1 MTDAPTASPAL
12 AAAYGR
18 LAPGPLPPD
27 DPDGRG
33 VAGMLEPAAGAILQA
48 LETAGRLEPVRWTA
62 VGGAGVST
70 LLGRLAVSEPVAE
83 RHYPVPLALAECIH
97 LMDAE
102 PADLEFAAFLALM
115 DAAPDSGID
124 PPWDTLRDLLGGS
137 TRKGAGAEELRPDH
151 LRRRLRAD
159 GRFRAVLREELQT
172 DPDRLSAAIADL
184 AGKFSRNTVGAYR
197 LTGAVFDR
205 LREAEVSGR
214 VLSAVESLKGV
225 GFRSEVRFLRELEK
239 AVGELQALHYKPLFL
254 EHAWGESPRDPL
266 LLVDDIGKLA
276 RGAADTL
283 FGKDGIDFSRRGVQ
297 VLAGLPPRFAG
308 GEGPVLGPVPLRG
321 RDGKTDPAGAE
332 RLREVLARR
341 LDPDIAPP
349 GALSPLIEGSGGL
362 LRDLFAL
369 SRKALVR
376 AALAE
381 SGRLTPEIAEAAVR
395 EAGRLRARFLDRETH
410 GPALDRVEESRSFQ
424 RVEPAEAAYLL
435 RYGFV
440 LPVGN
445 ALEDSWCAP
454 HPLLSRFSPESG
466 TERKP
471 EPEREAAP

>member
-1 MTDAPTASPAL
+1 MTDAPTAASPL
-12 AAAYGR
+12 AAAYRR

-33 VAGMLEPAAGAILQA
+33 VAGILEPAVGALLQA
-48 LETAGRLEPVRWTA
+48 LENAGRLEPVRWTA

-70 LLGRLAVSEPVAE
+70 LLGRLAVSEPVSE
-83 RHYPVPLALAECIH
+83 RFYPILFSLAECVH

-115 DAAPDSGID
+115 DAAPAAGID

-137 TRKGAGAEELRPDH
+137 TRKGAGAEELRPGH

-172 DPDRLSAAIADL
+172 DPDRLSAAISDL

-197 LTGAVFDR
+197 LTDAVLTR

-214 VLSAVESLKGV
+214 VLSAVEGLKGLA
-225 GFRSEVRFLRELEK
+225 FRSEVRFLRELEG

-254 EHAWGESPRDPL
+254 EHAWAESPRDPL

-276 RGAADTL
+276 RGAADAL
-283 FGKDGIDFSRRGVQ
+283 FGDEGLDFSRRGVQ
-297 VLAGLPPRFAG
+297 VLAGLPPRSAG
-308 GEGPVLGPVPLRG
+308 GEGPVLGPVPLWD
-321 RDGKTDPAGAE
+321 RDGQADPEGAE

-341 LDPDIAPP
+341 LDPDVAPP

-362 LRDLFAL
+362 LRDLISL
-369 SRKALVR
+369 CRKALVR
-376 AALAE
+376 AALGDG
-381 SGRLTPEIAEAAVR
+381 GRLTPEIAEGAVR
-395 EAGRLRARFLDRETH
+395 ETARLRARFLDRETH
-410 GPALDRVEESRSFQ
+410 GAALDRVAERRSLQ
-424 RVEPAEAAYLL
+424 DVDAAEATYLL

-454 HPLLSRFSPESG
+454 HPLLSRFSPELES
-466 TERKP
+466 EP
-471 EPEREAAP
+471 EPEMEPEAAP